1 MKAMES
7 LRRQGRNGEA
17 GRREAAPEGAGK
29 FFAVNRLSTSGRWLK
44 IFVKTLCKPLIL
56 RVVTGAGG

>member
-7 LRRQGRNGEA
+7 LRREGRNGEA
-17 GRREAAPEGAGK
+17 GRREAAPEGARK
-29 FFAVNRLSTSGRWLK
+29 FFAVNRLSTGGQRLK